1 MAPLHSMY
9 SSDDRDKDDNVL
21 CLLFQPEYNLFEHMN
36 WLIYKLLLYCPTAS
50 STISSVFPP
59 IDLQRDQS
67 VSDVQCFSA
76 FQKIDSV

>member
-36 WLIYKLLLYCPTAS
+36 
-50 STISSVFPP
+50 
-59 IDLQRDQS
+59 
-67 VSDVQCFSA
+67 
-76 FQKIDSV
+76 